1 MQIFH
6 LNAYDKEGGAA
17 RAVYRLHHGL
27 LESDVNSHMVVQRKQ
42 SDEQEILAL
51 NTRFHK
57 FCFRMINVIA
67 QSIFKLQKSVNYNHH
82 SLNYFQATPF
92 SWLKKVVNNADIVH
106 LHWINAEMLKIEN
119 IKKINKPLLWTMHD
133 MWPFCGAE
141 HCVVN
146 DCRRYSQSYTKA
158 NRNKSD
164 RGLDIDRWVW
174 KRKFKNFPN
183 LKKIVVVCPSN
194 WLASCVRES
203 VLFMDKRVE
212 VIHNGLDL
220 DVYKPIAKHLA
231 RQILNLDE
239 GKRYIL
245 FGAQTA
251 TGNVG
256 KGYEYLKYAV
266 NNYLRSSEKE
276 IELLIFGSSCP
287 KDNVFS
293 KYKSHYL
300 GTINDDITLA
310 LLYSAADVMVV
321 PSVLDNLP
329 NTAVEA
335 VACACPVVAF
345 NVGGLPDVIDHKVN
359 GYLATPYEAEDLANG
374 ITWVLHDSEKY
385 KILSQNAR
393 KKAEQKFDIKKIAE
407 QYIKLYREII

>member
-1 MQIFH
+1 
-6 LNAYDKEGGAA
+6 
-17 RAVYRLHHGL
+17 
-27 LESDVNSHMVVQRKQ
+27 
-42 SDEQEILAL
+42 
-51 NTRFHK
+51 
-57 FCFRMINVIA
+57 MINVIA
-67 QSIFKLQKSVNYNHH
+67 QSIFKLQKSVNYNPH
-82 SLNYFQATPF
+82 SLNYFRAIPF
-92 SWLKKVVNNADIVH
+92 SWIKRIVNNGDVVH

-119 IKKINKPLLWTMHD
+119 IKKINKPLVWTMHD

-141 HCVVN
+141 HCVIN
-146 DCRRYSQSYTKA
+146 DCRRYSRSYTKT

-174 KRKFKNFPN
+174 ERKFKNFPS
-183 LKKIVVVCPSN
+183 LEVVVVCPSN
-194 WLASCVRES
+194 WLASCAKES

-220 DVYKPIAKHLA
+220 GVYKPIVKHLA
-231 RQILNLDE
+231 RQILSLDE
-239 GKRYIL
+239 SKRYIL

-251 TGNVG
+251 IGNIG
-256 KGYEYLKYAV
+256 KGYEYLKCAID
-266 NNYLRSSEKE
+266 NYLQFSEKE

-300 GTINDDITLA
+300 GIIYDDVTLG

-321 PSVLDNLP
+321 PSILDNLP

-335 VACACPVVAF
+335 IACACPVVAF
-345 NVGGLPDVIDHKVN
+345 SVGGLSDVIEHKMN
-359 GYLATPYEAEDLANG
+359 GYLATPYEAKDLAFG
-374 ITWVLHDSEKY
+374 IDWVLKDSERY

-393 KKAEQKFDIKKIAE
+393 RKAEEKFDIKKIAK
-407 QYIKLYREII
+407 QYIKLYHEII

>member
-6 LNAYDKEGGAA
+6 LNANDKEGGAA

-27 LESDVNSHMVVQRKQ
+27 LESGVNSRMVVQRKQ

-51 NTRFHK
+51 STRFHK
-57 FCFRMINVIA
+57 FRFRMINIIA
-67 QSIFKLQKSVNYNHH
+67 QSIFRLQKSVNYNSH
-82 SLNYFQATPF
+82 SLNYFRATPF
-92 SWLKKVVNNADIVH
+92 SWIKKIINDADAVH

-119 IKKINKPLLWTMHD
+119 IKRIDKPLVWTMHD

-146 DCRRYSQSYTKA
+146 GCRRYSQPYTKT

-164 RGLDIDRWVW
+164 SGLDIDRWVW
-174 KRKFKNFPN
+174 KRKFKNFPS
-183 LKKIVVVCPSN
+183 LEVVVVCPSN

-212 VIHNGLDL
+212 VIHNGLNL
-220 DVYKPIAKHLA
+220 DIYKPITKNLA
-231 RQILNLDE
+231 RMILNLDE
-239 GKRYIL
+239 NKKYIL
-245 FGAQTA
+245 FGAQA
-251 TGNVG
+251 PIGNIG
-256 KGYEYLKYAV
+256 KGYEFLRCGVDDYLQF
-266 NNYLRSSEKE
+266 SGKE
-276 IELLIFGSSCP
+276 VELLVFGSSRP

-300 GTINDDITLA
+300 GAIHDEVALA

-329 NTAVEA
+329 YTAIEA
-335 VACACPVVAF
+335 IACACPVVTF
-345 NVGGLPDVIDHKVN
+345 NVGGLSDVIEHKVN
-359 GYLATPYEAEDLANG
+359 GYLATPYEAEDLATG
-374 ITWVLHDSEKY
+374 IAWVLHDSERY
-385 KILSQNAR
+385 KILSRNAR
-393 KKAEQKFDIKKIAE
+393 KKAEEKFDIKKIAK
-407 QYIKLYREII
+407 QYVKLYREII